1 VPLELVVESP
11 RNIAFVEYEDRDP
24 VGDEVLVQTTVSG
37 IKHGTEINVYRGIV
51 PFVDRV
57 FDPSLRAFR
66 PLRDTEKA
74 RPFFPHRM
82 GSWAAGV
89 VAQVGSDVAQ
99 FEPGDRVHGAWKHRQ
114 TVVMAEGE
122 LYPTSDQVDDETM
135 VFSDPARF
143 ALAGIH
149 DAAIKLGD
157 RVAIFGLGAIG
168 MLALQ
173 MARLSGAGQVFA
185 VDPIPERLALAKEF
199 GADLA
204 VNPTEGEA
212 GLAIKRAAGGVGVDV
227 AIEISGVYGALQQA
241 LRCVHKEGLVV
252 TVSFYGD
259 KSGCLDLASE
269 WHHNRITL
277 RSSMPVWGCSHRW
290 QPMWDM
296 ARVERVATGLLEEH
310 KLRVK
315 PLIGARIPFER
326 AAEAYAMID
335 ESPGEKVKI
344 LLTYG
349 KQR

>member
-1 VPLELVVESP
+1 MPLELVVKSP
-11 RNIAFVEYEDRDP
+11 REVAFVEYEDRDP
-24 VGDEVLVQTTVSG
+24 VGNEVLVRTTVSG
-37 IKHGTEINVYRGIV
+37 IKHGTEINTYRGIV

-66 PLRDTEKA
+66 PLRDSEKA
-74 RPFFPHRM
+74 QPFFPHRM

-89 VAQVGSDVAQ
+89 VTQVGSDVTQ

-114 TVVMAEGE
+114 TVMMAEGE
-122 LYPTSDQVDDETM
+122 LYPISDRVDDETM

-185 VDPIPERLALAKEF
+185 VDPIPERLALAQEL
-199 GADLA
+199 GADLV
-204 VNPTEGEA
+204 VNPAEGEA
-212 GLAIKRAAGGVGVDV
+212 GLIIKEAAGGVGVDV
-227 AIEISGVYGALQQA
+227 AIEISGVYAALQQA
-241 LRCVHKEGLVV
+241 LRCVHQEGLVV

-259 KSGCLDLASE
+259 KSGCLDLSSE

-296 ARVERVATGLLEEH
+296 ARVERVAIGLLEEH

-326 AAEAYAMID
+326 AAEAYATID
-335 ESPGEKVKI
+335 ESPEDKVK
-344 LLTYG
+344 LLLAYG